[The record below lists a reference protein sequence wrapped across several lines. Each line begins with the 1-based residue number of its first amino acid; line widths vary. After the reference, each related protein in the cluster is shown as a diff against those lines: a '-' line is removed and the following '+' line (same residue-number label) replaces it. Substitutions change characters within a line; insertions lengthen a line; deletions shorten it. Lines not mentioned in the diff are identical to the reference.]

1 MTALQKAESIR
12 ARKGERPIAVLTA
25 YDYPTA
31 RLLDESG
38 VDVLLV
44 GDSLGMVVLGFPDTT
59 HVTLAEMEHH
69 IRAVARAQ
77 PRALRAAGF
86 SVNHVD
92 RGETA
97 LVALRTAH
105 PDILILDLG
114 LPGMDGLEVLRTAR
128 REQFTN
134 PVLILT
140 ARDSTRDKVSGLDA
154 GADDYLAKPFEIAE
168 LLARLRALERRLGS
182 VKSKNIVIG
191 DVTLDTHSLEVTV
204 ASEPIT
210 MSRREYMLLKSL
222 MESANKV
229 QTREMLDSKLYSWG
243 EEVSSNTVEVHI
255 HNLRKKLPVG
265 FIQTIRG
272 VGYVIKKQA
281 G

>member
-1 MTALQKAESIR
+1 M
-12 ARKGERPIAVLTA
+12 
-25 YDYPTA
+25 
-31 RLLDESG
+31 
-38 VDVLLV
+38 
-44 GDSLGMVVLGFPDTT
+44 
-59 HVTLAEMEHH
+59 
-69 IRAVARAQ
+69 
-77 PRALRAAGF
+77 
-86 SVNHVD
+86 
-92 RGETA
+92 
-97 LVALRTAH
+97 
-105 PDILILDLG
+105 
-114 LPGMDGLEVLRTAR
+114 
-128 REQFTN
+128 
-134 PVLILT
+134 
-140 ARDSTRDKVSGLDA
+140 
-154 GADDYLAKPFEIAE
+154 
-168 LLARLRALERRLGS
+168 LARLRALERRLGS